1 MPTYASLVKISNLP
15 AATLPT
21 TPGTNLAVLSQ
32 GSDGLAYK
40 VSINDFVSGA
50 TASSFT
56 IGTATVT
63 GNASVGGTLSVTGTS
78 TLGTVNASG
87 AVALNSTLNVV
98 GTSTLGV
105 VNASGVVTLSS
116 AGAALV
122 VTNNATVGGTF
133 GVTGT
138 STLGVVNASGVV
150 TLSSAGTALV
160 VTNNAT
166 VGGTLGVTGA
176 TTMTG
181 LLTASTGAIIGSD
194 TFAGVELA
202 LNGSAASLRPIRW
215 RSVGVDRMSLG
226 MNGANSDLVIGRY
239 FDTGVL
245 IENALTISRETGFIT
260 AAKSIG
266 SSTRVTTPKIQ
277 NSSTA
282 TTAVTS
288 LSGDG
293 AAITVGYS
301 GAALAVGTQITLTNN
316 TPATYDGL
324 YVVAASPAPSSGS
337 FTVAGTATGTVT
349 ELGAFITYNNSAQS
363 WTGSTYP
370 NDYAAF
376 IQRYTPSGTPASGLV
391 AYNYYAISTD
401 TVDGTN
407 AAATPAG
414 IRVDHNFGG
423 AIKGGRFGLIYN
435 LTQTSATDAGLGT
448 GPPGGDFIPGTFFA
462 NFAFNNGGTGHDI
475 GGGPNKAKGGAYALY
490 PQIVASAGATFWD
503 HFVGAEWDFQI
514 KAAPNHKIGQHIVL
528 LAGDSA
534 QGVYNDVAFAIAG
547 DEGVPGWRSGISFG
561 ERTASMALD
570 PLATLI
576 EIPSRLNASNRNN
589 LLLNGVNIQLA
600 NISGSAFTSV
610 GFGVT
615 GDGSIN
621 TGPLAISRTATTSAV
636 DSKRFKAA
644 ISGISSGGAGYQALQ
659 EIYILGGI
667 IRIDTVV
674 AGAVTAATIIKDIYQ
689 DAVPSN
695 PQGGSG
701 GGGGDGTAAYFPA
714 NQAKFNFT
722 WTQITTLQLQAS
734 GGVTIFGNA
743 TTPITPTSAGTTYT
757 PNVQILAT
765 GAAASS
771 ATARFSANANGSRIA
786 LVKSR
791 NASIGG
797 HTAVQSADDLGR
809 FEWYGDDGTDY
820 LAGARVSAIVDG
832 AVSAGVVPT
841 ALVSYTAASGST
853 PTERFRIGSDGILQG
868 AAPSWSANG
877 AVATVLTGIGPTG
890 SHTTV
895 QEWFTVKNAA
905 GVTRYIP
912 AF

>member
-40 VSINDFVSGA
+40 ISINDFVSGA

-56 IGTATVT
+56 IGTAT
-63 GNASVGGTLSVTGTS
+63 
-78 TLGTVNASG
+78 
-87 AVALNSTLNVV
+87 
-98 GTSTLGV
+98 
-105 VNASGVVTLSS
+105 
-116 AGAALV
+116 
-122 VTNNATVGGTF
+122 
-133 GVTGT
+133 VTGT

-202 LNGSAASLRPIRW
+202 LNGSVASLRPIRW

-245 IENALTISRETGFIT
+245 KETALTVSRETGFVT
-260 AAKSIG
+260 ATQSIG
-266 SSTRVTTPKIQ
+266 SNSRVTIPKIQ
-277 NSSTA
+277 N
-282 TTAVTS
+282 TAVTVTAITS
-288 LSGDG
+288 LSGSG
-293 AAITVGYS
+293 TAITVGYS
-301 GAALAVGTQITLTNN
+301 GAALTAGAQVTLTNN

-337 FTVAGTATGTVT
+337 FTVAGSATGTVT
-349 ELGAFITYNNSAQS
+349 EFGSYITYQPTPQN
-363 WTGSTYP
+363 WTGSTFP

-376 IQRYTPSGTPASGLV
+376 IQRYTPSGTPASGIV
-391 AYNYYAISTD
+391 AFNYYALSTD

-407 AAATPAG
+407 ASNAVAG

-423 AIKGGRFGLIYN
+423 AVKGGRLGFHYN
-435 LTQTSATDAGLGT
+435 LTQTTSTNADT
-448 GPPGGDFIPGTFFA
+448 GSGPIGGDFIPGAFHATV
-462 NFAFNNGGTGHDI
+462 AFNDGGTGHDI
-475 GGGPNKAKGGAYALY
+475 GGGANIAKGGVYALY
-490 PQIVASAGATFWD
+490 PQILASAGATFWD

-514 KAAPNHKIGQHIVL
+514 KSAPNHKMGQHIVL
-528 LAGDSA
+528 LSGDSA
-534 QGVYNDVAFAIAG
+534 QGVYDDIGFSFNGAD
-547 DEGVPGWRSGISFG
+547 DPPGWRTGIGFG
-561 ERTASMALD
+561 RGIASMTMD
-570 PLATLI
+570 PAGTLI
-576 EIPSRLNASNRNN
+576 EIVSRFNATNRNN
-589 LLLNGVNIQLA
+589 TLANGVNFQLA
-600 NISGSAFTSV
+600 NFSGSAFTSV

-615 GDGSIN
+615 GDGSVN
-621 TGPLAISRTATTSAV
+621 SGPLAVSRTSTTSV
-636 DSKRFKAA
+636 IDSKRYKAA
-644 ISGISSGGAGYQALQ
+644 ISSIASGGALYQAGQ

-667 IRIDTVV
+667 IRVDTVS

-689 DAVPSN
+689 DTAPAN
-695 PQGGSG
+695 PQGGTG
-701 GGGGDGTAAYFPA
+701 GGGGNGNPAYFPA
-714 NQAKFNFT
+714 NQATFNFT

-743 TTPITPTSAGTTYT
+743 TTPITPTSGGTPYT